1 MEVGDATGRG
11 GRRALDPDA
20 PPQRWPSGA
29 YHLRDGAV
37 KVVAANA
44 IDALQGAQ
52 QLLAARTRVRRCD
65 ADNRP
70 ARHDKHD
77 REVCERGDRASRDPL
92 NRFSRGTGGSG
103 RDLRSR
109 SNPLVHG

>member
-1 MEVGDATGRG
+1 MEVGDAAGRR
-11 GRRALDPDA
+11 GRRALDQDG
-20 PPQRWPSGA
+20 PPQQWPSGA
-29 YHLRDGAV
+29 HHLRDRAA

-70 ARHDKHD
+70 ACHDKHD
-77 REVCERGDRASRDPL
+77 REVRERGDRASRDPL
-92 NRFSRGTGGSG
+92 NRFLRGTGGGG

-109 SNPLVHG
+109 SNRLDHG